1 MLNILLT
8 LRCPSPSAGIKCTRT
23 WYTAK
28 TSYVAP
34 MEDAKR
40 GLALLKQAGMLKI
53 NFAGM
58 SRAIEVST
66 WFQKLI

>member
-1 MLNILLT
+1 
-8 LRCPSPSAGIKCTRT
+8 
-23 WYTAK
+23 
-28 TSYVAP
+28 